1 MNRWAPGA
9 FMMAKINSQIRIES
23 VPLISILVIL
33 AIYVLVTLITA
44 IAAVVAGSPFTL
56 WFKDTEIVLAAV
68 VILLVALG
76 IVWDGLWISAGLISE
91 TLGPWTLPGLDTSLT
106 VESVRRIRFFTC
118 GLSPTVMIVATAF
131 VILGT
136 SNITLLSLKL
146 VGNVTEWRDPIFWAI
161 EQPVF
166 DGLTRLPVNAAAW
179 DRLYHSAWGIEL
191 IAAFILV
198 LLARGPRIVA
208 HYCVS
213 LILLFYV
220 GRWLGLLNPVMGP
233 AFYRPEAFG
242 YLSGSATAT
251 AMREVAAI
259 MAQSPE
265 QAIHRG
271 AVLLGGVSAMPSLHV
286 AMVAVTAFWLAMAK
300 RWTLYITGPWV
311 LLVWTSTVV
320 LGWHY
325 VLDGA
330 GGILLA
336 VLCAVLTSRSLAS
349 LGLGFPGSSGAT
361 ESIERSRFRG
371 ALPRHGNQ

>member
-1 MNRWAPGA
+1 
-9 FMMAKINSQIRIES
+9 
-23 VPLISILVIL
+23 
-33 AIYVLVTLITA
+33 
-44 IAAVVAGSPFTL
+44 
-56 WFKDTEIVLAAV
+56 
-68 VILLVALG
+68 
-76 IVWDGLWISAGLISE
+76 
-91 TLGPWTLPGLDTSLT
+91 
-106 VESVRRIRFFTC
+106 
-118 GLSPTVMIVATAF
+118 
-131 VILGT
+131 
-136 SNITLLSLKL
+136 
-146 VGNVTEWRDPIFWAI
+146 
-161 EQPVF
+161 
-166 DGLTRLPVNAAAW
+166 
-179 DRLYHSAWGIEL
+179 
-191 IAAFILV
+191 
-198 LLARGPRIVA
+198 
-208 HYCVS
+208 
-213 LILLFYV
+213 
-220 GRWLGLLNPVMGP
+220 
-233 AFYRPEAFG
+233 
-242 YLSGSATAT
+242 
-251 AMREVAAI
+251 MREVAAI